1 MKIQINTHDK
11 IVRIEEPTSLK
22 ELFHYL
28 NKFFPKDS
36 WKEFTLETN
45 IINNYN
51 IPPYLPPSY
60 QPYPYLYTS
69 LSD

>member
-1 MKIQINTHDK
+1 
-11 IVRIEEPTSLK
+11 LK